1 MQYDV
6 LSWKSLH
13 VQYEKIQHCLRHTFS
28 MQKKTSCEVHDKH
41 YQYYRYFVYFPFDVL
56 NQNIS
61 YHVSAEMIPII
72 DNS

>member
-1 MQYDV
+1 MDRCAVGENTALFETHFFYA
-6 LSWKSLH
+6 
-13 VQYEKIQHCLRHTFS
+13 E
-28 MQKKTSCEVHDKH
+28 KTSYEVHDKH

-72 DNS
+72 DNR

>member
-1 MQYDV
+1 
-6 LSWKSLH
+6 
-13 VQYEKIQHCLRHTFS
+13 
-28 MQKKTSCEVHDKH
+28 MQKKTSGEVHDKH

-72 DNS
+72 DNRYALSRTHVVISLFSNMKL

>member
-1 MQYDV
+1 
-6 LSWKSLH
+6 
-13 VQYEKIQHCLRHTFS
+13 

-72 DNS
+72 DNR